1 MASGWTG
8 NRSACGQ
15 FTQTSGSTFVMNT
28 GDSDLYWNGQIKN
41 IIIFPSWPESYGQAW
56 KIEAVVYFNINGTG
70 VGYNNTGFVFES
82 NGDENDWGPHQ
93 MPSLAIK
100 VNNGTV
106 TIYDTDNDMSIYWNS

>member
-1 MASGWTG
+1 MVSGWTG

-28 GDSDLYWNGQIKN
+28 GDSDLYRSDQIKN
-41 IIIFPSWPESYGQAW
+41 IIIFPSWPESQGQAW
-56 KIEAVVYFNINGTG
+56 KVEGVVYFNINGTG
-70 VGYNNTGFVFES
+70 VGYKNTGFVFSS

-106 TIYDTDNDMSIYWNS
+106 TVYDTDNDMSIYWNS